1 MRKRKPE
8 LLPHAVAEPSWK
20 RTRGAIMK
28 KLLVLV
34 IFLTAI
40 MARQSPALG
49 LHAIFQSGGQDI
61 LMLFAPQAGDPV
73 HIVQASFG
81 ADNVLLDA
89 HLENK
94 SHNKIQV
101 YRLGWVAVKKD
112 DIRMGRGE
120 LVTVPEKVDTTA
132 EFDISANAV
141 PSREDLSRH
150 PAGVVVY
157 VAELQFQDG
166 TKWQADAKK
175 LKKEAIEMLK

>member
-1 MRKRKPE
+1 MAE
-8 LLPHAVAEPSWK
+8 LLPRAVAVTK
-20 RTRGAIMK
+20 RYRIWGAIVRK
-28 KLLVLV
+28 SLAFIV
-34 IFLTAI
+34 FLIAV
-40 MARQSPALG
+40 MALQIPALG
-49 LHAIFQSGGQDI
+49 LHATFQSSGEDT
-61 LMLFAPQAGDPV
+61 LMLFAPQADDPV

-101 YRLGWVAVKKD
+101 YRLGWVSVKKD

-132 EFDISANAV
+132 EFDISANPV
-141 PSREDLSRH
+141 PSKEDLSRH
-150 PAGVVVY
+150 PAGIVVY
-157 VAELQFQDG
+157 IAELQFQDG

-175 LKKEAIEMLK
+175 LKKEAIDMLK

>member
-1 MRKRKPE
+1 
-8 LLPHAVAEPSWK
+8 
-20 RTRGAIMK
+20 MK
-28 KLLVLV
+28 KLLVFV
-34 IFLTAI
+34 IFFIAI
-40 MARQSPALG
+40 MALQGSSLG
-49 LHAIFQSGGQDI
+49 LNASSQSGGEDT
-61 LMLFAPQAGDPV
+61 LMLFAPQTNDPV

-101 YRLGWVAVKKD
+101 YRLGWVSVKKD

-132 EFDISANAV
+132 EFDISASAV

-157 VAELQFQDG
+157 IAELQFQDG

-175 LKKEAIEMLK
+175 LKKEAIDMLK

>member
-1 MRKRKPE
+1 
-8 LLPHAVAEPSWK
+8 
-20 RTRGAIMK
+20 MK
-28 KLLVLV
+28 L
-34 IFLTAI
+34 
-40 MARQSPALG
+40 MAYTIILIAFMASQSLGPAL
-49 LHAIFQSGGQDI
+49 HATSQRTGEDI
-61 LMLFAPQAGDPV
+61 LMLFAPQADDPV

-132 EFDISANAV
+132 EFDITASAV
-141 PSREDLSRH
+141 PSKEDLSRH

>member
-1 MRKRKPE
+1 
-8 LLPHAVAEPSWK
+8 V
-20 RTRGAIMK
+20 K
-28 KLLVLV
+28 KLLVFI
-34 IFLTAI
+34 IFLIAI
-40 MARQSPALG
+40 MARQSLG
-49 LHAIFQSGGQDI
+49 LGLPATSQNGGEDI

-120 LVTVPEKVDTTA
+120 LVPVPEKVDTTA

-150 PAGVVVY
+150 PAGIVVY

-166 TKWQADAKK
+166 TKWQADSKK

>member
-1 MRKRKPE
+1 MLLAAKPE
-8 LLPHAVAEPSWK
+8 RIW
-20 RTRGAIMK
+20 GAIMK
-28 KLLVLV
+28 KLLVYI
-34 IFLTAI
+34 IFLFPIASTPP
-40 MARQSPALG
+40 QSLALG
-49 LHAIFQSGGQDI
+49 PHASSQSSGEDT
-61 LMLFAPQAGDPV
+61 LMLFAPQSDDPV

-101 YRLGWVAVKKD
+101 YRLGWVSVKKD

-132 EFDISANAV
+132 EFDIAANPV

-150 PAGVVVY
+150 PTGIVVY
-157 VAELQFQDG
+157 IAELQFQDG
-166 TKWQADAKK
+166 TKWQADPKK

>member
-1 MRKRKPE
+1 MRKRKTE
-8 LLPHAVAEPSWK
+8 LLPYAAAEPSWR

-28 KLLVLV
+28 KLLFFM
-34 IFLTAI
+34 IFSIAI
-40 MARQSPALG
+40 MARQSLSLG
-49 LHAIFQSGGQDI
+49 LPAISQKGGEDV

-120 LVTVPEKVDTTA
+120 LITVPEKVDTTT

-141 PSREDLSRH
+141 PSKEDLSRH

-166 TKWQADAKK
+166 TKWQADSKK

>member
-1 MRKRKPE
+1 MRKRKTE
-8 LLPHAVAEPSWK
+8 LLPYARQNPSRK
-20 RTRGAIMK
+20 RTRGAIVK

-34 IFLTAI
+34 IFLIAI
-40 MARQSPALG
+40 MARQSLG
-49 LHAIFQSGGQDI
+49 LGLPETSQKGGEDI

-94 SHNKIQV
+94 SHNKIQI

-120 LVTVPEKVDTTA
+120 LVTIPEKMDTTT

-166 TKWQADAKK
+166 TKWQADPKK

>member
-1 MRKRKPE
+1 M
-8 LLPHAVAEPSWK
+8 
-20 RTRGAIMK
+20 GAIMRK
-28 KLLVLV
+28 SLAFIV
-34 IFLTAI
+34 FLIAV
-40 MARQSPALG
+40 MGPQSPALG
-49 LHAIFQSGGQDI
+49 SHATSQNTEDT

-101 YRLGWVAVKKD
+101 YRLGWVSVKKD

-132 EFDISANAV
+132 EFDISANPV
-141 PSREDLSRH
+141 PSKEDLSRH

-157 VAELQFQDG
+157 IAELQFQDG
-166 TKWQADAKK
+166 TKWQADVKK
-175 LKKEAIEMLK
+175 LKKEAIDMLK

>member
-1 MRKRKPE
+1 MRKRKAA
-8 LLPHAVAEPSWK
+8 LLPHAFGGDQALQD
-20 RTRGAIMK
+20 TGAIMK
-28 KLLVLV
+28 LFAFT
-34 IFLTAI
+34 IFLIAI
-40 MARQSPALG
+40 MAPQSLG
-49 LHAIFQSGGQDI
+49 VTLHAISQRGGEDI

-112 DIRMGRGE
+112 DVRMGRGE
-120 LVTVPEKVDTTA
+120 MVTIPEKVDTTID
-132 EFDISANAV
+132 FDISANAV

-150 PAGVVVY
+150 PAGIVVY

-166 TKWQADAKK
+166 TRWQADPKK

>member
-1 MRKRKPE
+1 
-8 LLPHAVAEPSWK
+8 
-20 RTRGAIMK
+20 MK
-28 KLLVLV
+28 KLLVFV
-34 IFLTAI
+34 IFFLIAA

-49 LHAIFQSGGQDI
+49 LRVTLQSGGEDI

-112 DIRMGRGE
+112 DVRMGRGE

-175 LKKEAIEMLK
+175 LKKEAIDMLK